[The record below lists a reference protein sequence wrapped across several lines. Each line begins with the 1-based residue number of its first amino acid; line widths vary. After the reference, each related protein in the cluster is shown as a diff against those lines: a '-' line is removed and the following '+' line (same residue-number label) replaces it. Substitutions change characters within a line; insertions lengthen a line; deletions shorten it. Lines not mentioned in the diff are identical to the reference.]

1 MQLKIQ
7 RSQKTTMFRGTP
19 VFQLHTIVDVTPE
32 ERSMI
37 SKYGLAS
44 NVVYASEQWT
54 NNVATMQAARH
65 VAMIRLLMVPPL
77 ARKPRRYPHRRAR
90 RVSFA
95 SAHTIRAATHAAIAQ
110 TGERM
115 RLSAPPE
122 VSGAQ
127 DFGSLQGHANAR
139 MARRTSAF
147 WLEVWVLSK
156 M

>member
-54 NNVATMQAARH
+54 NNVATMQAAGAGNVGLLRGFR
-65 VAMIRLLMVPPL
+65 AM
-77 ARKPRRYPHRRAR
+77 A
-90 RVSFA
+90 A
-95 SAHTIRAATHAAIAQ
+95 SALSLKISVGDLINGKQVECKSIDEMLGTEEAIINGCHILKGYLEAASTFD
-110 TGERM
+110 GR
-115 RLSAPPE
+115 E
-122 VSGAQ
+122 V
-127 DFGSLQGHANAR
+127 LI
-139 MARRTSAF
+139 
-147 WLEVWVLSK
+147 EI
-156 M
+156 